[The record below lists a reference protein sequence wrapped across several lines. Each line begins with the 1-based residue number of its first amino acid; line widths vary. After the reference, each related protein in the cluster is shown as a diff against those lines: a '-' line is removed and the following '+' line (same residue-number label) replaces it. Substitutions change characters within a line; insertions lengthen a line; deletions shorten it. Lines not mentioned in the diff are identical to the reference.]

1 MQNSEFMNGSPV
13 CPNTTTYREPRAAT
27 IVSTAE
33 NIIARTA
40 ACAPANDD
48 LLHGRTVP
56 RCASCR
62 DCAHGI
68 SRQTIE
74 WRGGVGVWATS
85 TCCARGVPGPDM
97 DPATCEGYT
106 RGRC

>member
-1 MQNSEFMNGSPV
+1 MREQTNNASP
-13 CPNTTTYREPRAAT
+13 CAT
-27 IVSTAE
+27 ACKPV
-33 NIIARTA
+33 TA
-40 ACAPANDD
+40 AGNDSIVFEDAVVRTRANAPANDD
-48 LLHGRTVP
+48 LLHGRTVS

-106 RGRC
+106 RGRR

>member
-1 MQNSEFMNGSPV
+1 MKKQTNNASPCV
-13 CPNTTTYREPRAAT
+13 TACKPVTTVGKDS
-27 IVSTAE
+27 IVFGD
-33 NIIARTA
+33 IVVRTT

-48 LLHGRTVP
+48 LLHGRTVS

-74 WRGGVGVWATS
+74 WRGGVGVWATA

-97 DPATCEGYT
+97 NPATCEDYA